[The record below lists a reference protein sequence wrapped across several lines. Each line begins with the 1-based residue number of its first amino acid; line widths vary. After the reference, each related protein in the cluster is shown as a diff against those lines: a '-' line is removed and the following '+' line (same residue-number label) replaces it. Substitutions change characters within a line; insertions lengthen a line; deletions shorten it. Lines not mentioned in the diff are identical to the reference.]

1 MVSRIISEI
10 LLITLTVSVI
20 GSITLSIILQ
30 QQALNQAL
38 TKSNIVTLSYVTCNS
53 SSILVY
59 NYGFEDIEVKEVYVN
74 NTQASFTLLVYDP
87 TSKSWSP
94 STSIPPRRLALI
106 KVSLTLTSST
116 STTLVTSKGVWSHT
130 CS

>member
-10 LLITLTVSVI
+10 LLIALTVSVI

-38 TKSNIVTLSYVTCNS
+38 TRSNIVTLSYVTCNS

-59 NYGFEDIEVKEVYVN
+59 NYGYEDVKVREVYVN

-94 STSIPPRRLALI
+94 STSIPPKRLALI

-116 STTLVTSKGVWSHT
+116 SIILITNKGVWSHQ
-130 CS
+130 CN